1 MPQSF
6 ALYIQELM
14 VKMAFYFI
22 GTMAILG
29 ISLNIFGILVFS
41 RKTFASMSMSFYCI
55 LLACVNNF
63 VIIINVLI
71 FMPLYYG
78 QDSYIWSQA
87 SCILMVYLNRVSLHW
102 AAWLDMMVALDRTI
116 HILYSTKPMVRAFL
130 ENKKYLAGIV
140 LGILF
145 FILTINW
152 QIFEYNLEQVYENVT
167 NMEYLSFFFN
177 FSINIPWNLNFI
189 LSDYFL

>member
-1 MPQSF
+1 
-6 ALYIQELM
+6 
-14 VKMAFYFI
+14 
-22 GTMAILG
+22 
-29 ISLNIFGILVFS
+29 
-41 RKTFASMSMSFYCI
+41 
-55 LLACVNNF
+55 
-63 VIIINVLI
+63 
-71 FMPLYYG
+71 MPLYYG

-177 FSINIPWNLNFI
+177 FSINFPWNFNFI

>member
-1 MPQSF
+1 MYLSF
-6 ALYIQELM
+6 ALYIHELM
-14 VKMAFYFI
+14 VNMAFYFI
-22 GTMAILG
+22 GIMAILG
-29 ISLNIFGILVFS
+29 ISLNIFGIIVFS

-71 FMPLYYG
+71 FMPLYFS

-116 HILYSTKPMVRAFL
+116 YILYSTKPVVRAFL

-145 FILTINW
+145 FILSINW

-167 NMEYLSFFFN
+167 NMEYL
-177 FSINIPWNLNFI
+177 
-189 LSDYFL
+189 